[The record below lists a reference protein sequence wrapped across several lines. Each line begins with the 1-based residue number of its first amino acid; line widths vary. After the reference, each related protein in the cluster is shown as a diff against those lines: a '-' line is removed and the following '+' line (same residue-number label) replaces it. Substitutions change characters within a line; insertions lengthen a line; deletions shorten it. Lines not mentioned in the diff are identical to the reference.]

1 VRVPRRARRRRPDDR
16 TRAGLSRA
24 VERECAAAERT
35 KEAHAAVERT
45 AVERTAVERTT
56 VERCS
61 TAVER
66 TAVERTAHTAVEHA
80 ANERAAFE
88 RAAVERVPPSSACC
102 FGAKKLLYTA
112 AVMMPLLFCSKY
124 RCMFRYD
131 AARASL
137 PRAGLLAS
145 RNKKRRGQG

>member
-1 VRVPRRARRRRPDDR
+1 MRVPRRARRRRPDDR

-35 KEAHAAVERT
+35 KEAHAAVERV
-45 AVERTAVERTT
+45 AVERTD
-56 VERCS
+56 
-61 TAVER
+61 VER

-137 PRAGLLAS
+137 PRAGLLCVERQKTTWTTNVWQTPSAS
-145 RNKKRRGQG
+145 